1 MVDFADGVANANEY
15 LNRTVSVPTSVTV
28 NDQGTVTATTTDLTV
43 REIICSLLAGNGI
56 KLPNLQIC
64 LKINLGRL
72 IPQIPAA
79 LADLKTALTEAEQE
93 LENFIAHTDIENV
106 LNRMN
111 SAIAEVA
118 AVANMINFCGTPI
131 VPRAIPNVLADA
143 FGSFTGAGHDLLDS
157 LGTLATSEIGGCIS
171 TDGGFKADLF
181 TGGLLKDIGDNLA
194 NIANLPASITDQ
206 WTATA
211 NKFKTDM
218 KALVELENKFGTG
231 STESKGGSNFAPNN
245 RVNTNVGVAIDV
257 DNMSIQQAQRLG
269 AGLKGSYDQLKGYEV
284 DGQGNNI
291 FHYILEPE
299 MIAKLEATI
308 APVNE
313 VSDRIPTYDYCGKVI
328 GYTDVPKQ
336 TTTAK
341 STGAAADVPTQPGL
355 SGISTSGTTVHS
367 DSSTTTNLGAP
378 NNNATGGGS
387 LSSGYATDA
396 DVADAIAGITVV
408 QNAVGTAGLTYSG
421 TSPGVLT
428 YTPPDLTGIP
438 LTSSLASV
446 AFNGDYNS
454 LINRPSSFSN
464 QNLNT
469 TDSVV
474 FDTVTVTNFN
484 TTGTGTS
491 NFSAVDITLNA
502 SNRTSVLG
510 GPFRL
515 PNLTTTQRGAI
526 GSPVGGDMIF
536 NSTTNKVNVYQGTGW
551 INLDDGSSA

>member
-1 MVDFADGVANANEY
+1 MVDFAGGVANANEY
-15 LNRTVSVPTSVTV
+15 LNRTVSVPTTVTV
-28 NDQGTVTATTTDLTV
+28 NDLGTVTTTTTDLTV

-72 IPQIPAA
+72 IPEIPAG

-131 VPRAIPNVLADA
+131 VPRAIPNLLADT

-157 LGTLATSEIGGCIS
+157 LGTLATSEIGGCIGS
-171 TDGGFKADLF
+171 DGKFKADLF
-181 TGGLLKDIGDNLA
+181 TGGLLKDIGDNLS
-194 NIANLPASITDQ
+194 NIASLPASTIAAF
-206 WTATA
+206 TATA

-218 KALVELENKFGTG
+218 KALVELENKFGSG
-231 STESKGGSNFAPNN
+231 STESKGGSNFAPTN
-245 RVNTNVGVAIDV
+245 RVNTNVGVALDV
-257 DNMSIQQAQRLG
+257 ENMSIQQAQRLG

-284 DGQGNNI
+284 DGNGNNI

-308 APVNE
+308 APVND
-313 VSDRIPTYDYCGKVI
+313 VNDRIPTYDYCGKVI

-341 STGAAADVPTQPGL
+341 STGAAASVPTQPGL
-355 SGISTSGTTVHS
+355 AGIETSETIVNAPP
-367 DSSTTTNLGAP
+367 SSTVNLGAP
-378 NNNATGGGS
+378 ASGGGGS
-387 LSSGYATDA
+387 SASGYATDS
-396 DVADAIAGITVV
+396 DLSSAIAGITVV
-408 QNAVGTAGLTYSG
+408 QNAVGTAGLSYSG

-428 YTPPDLTGIP
+428 YTPPDLTG
-438 LTSSLASV
+438 LQVASALASV

-454 LINRPSSFSN
+454 LINRPSTLSN
-464 QNLNT
+464 QTLNT

-474 FDTVTVTNFN
+474 FATVTTTNFN

-491 NFSAVDITLNA
+491 NFSAVDITMNA
-502 SNRTSVLG
+502 SNRTSVTG

-515 PNLTTTQRGAI
+515 PNKTTTQRNAI
-526 GSPVGGDMIF
+526 SSPVGGDMVY
-536 NSTTNKVNVYQGTGW
+536 NTTTNKVNAYQATGW
-551 INLDDGSSA
+551 INLDDGSAA

>member
-1 MVDFADGVANANEY
+1 MVDFAGGVANANEY
-15 LNRTVSVPTSVTV
+15 LNRTVSVPTTVTV
-28 NDQGTVTATTTDLTV
+28 NDLGTVTTTTTDLTV

-72 IPQIPAA
+72 IPEIPAG

-131 VPRAIPNVLADA
+131 VPRAIPNLLADT

-157 LGTLATSEIGGCIS
+157 LGTLATSEIGGCIGS
-171 TDGGFKADLF
+171 DGKFKADLF
-181 TGGLLKDIGDNLA
+181 TGGLLKDIGDNLS
-194 NIANLPASITDQ
+194 NIASLPASTIAAF
-206 WTATA
+206 TATA

-218 KALVELENKFGTG
+218 KALVELENKFGSG
-231 STESKGGSNFAPNN
+231 STESKGGSNFAPTN
-245 RVNTNVGVAIDV
+245 RVNTNVGVALDV
-257 DNMSIQQAQRLG
+257 ENMSIQQAQRLG

-284 DGQGNNI
+284 DGNGNNI

-308 APVNE
+308 APVND
-313 VSDRIPTYDYCGKVI
+313 VNDRIPTYDYCGKVI

-341 STGAAADVPTQPGL
+341 STGAAASVPTQPGL
-355 SGISTSGTTVHS
+355 AGIETSETIVNAPP
-367 DSSTTTNLGAP
+367 SSTVNLGAP
-378 NNNATGGGS
+378 ASGGGGGS
-387 LSSGYATDA
+387 ASGYATDS
-396 DVADAIAGITVV
+396 DLSSAIAGITVV
-408 QNAVGTAGLTYSG
+408 QNAVGTAGLSYSG

-428 YTPPDLTGIP
+428 YTPPDLTG
-438 LTSSLASV
+438 LQVASALASV

-454 LINRPSSFSN
+454 LINRPSTLSN
-464 QNLNT
+464 QTLNT

-474 FDTVTVTNFN
+474 FATVTTTNFN

-491 NFSAVDITLNA
+491 NFSAVDITMNA
-502 SNRTSVLG
+502 SNRTSVTG

-515 PNLTTTQRGAI
+515 PNKTTTQRNAI
-526 GSPVGGDMIF
+526 SSPVGGDMVY
-536 NSTTNKVNVYQGTGW
+536 NTTTNKVNAYQATGW
-551 INLDDGSSA
+551 INLDDGSAA

>member
-1 MVDFADGVANANEY
+1 MVDFVGGVANANEY
-15 LNRTVSVPTSVTV
+15 LNRTVSIPTSVTV
-28 NDQGTVTATTTDLTV
+28 NDLGTVTTTTTDVTV

-64 LKINLGRL
+64 LKVNLGRL
-72 IPQIPAA
+72 IPEIPAA
-79 LADLKTALTEAEQE
+79 LADLRTALTQAEQE

-171 TDGGFKADLF
+171 TSGGFKADLF

-194 NIANLPASITDQ
+194 NIASLPASITDQ

-218 KALVELENKFGTG
+218 KALVELENKFGSG

-257 DNMSIQQAQRLG
+257 ENMSIQQAQRLG

-308 APVNE
+308 DPVND

-341 STGAAADVPTQPGL
+341 STGEAAVLPTQPGL
-355 SGISTSGTTVHS
+355 DGISTSGTIVNAPP
-367 DSSTTTNLGAP
+367 SSTVNLGAP
-378 NNNATGGGS
+378 TSSSGGGAS
-387 LSSGYATDA
+387 ASGYATDA
-396 DVADAIAGITVV
+396 DLASAIAGITVV

-428 YTPPDLTGIP
+428 YTPPDLTGLP

-454 LINRPSSFSN
+454 LINRPSTLSN
-464 QNLNT
+464 QTLNT

-474 FDTVTVTNFN
+474 FATVTTTNFN

-491 NFSAVDITLNA
+491 NFSAVDITMNA

-515 PNLTTTQRGAI
+515 PNLTTAQRGAI

-551 INLDDGSSA
+551 INLDDGSAA

>member
-15 LNRTVSVPTSVTV
+15 LNRTVSVPTSITV

-79 LADLKTALTEAEQE
+79 LADLRTALTEAEQA
-93 LENFIAHTDIENV
+93 LEDFIAHTDIENV
-106 LNRMN
+106 LNRLN
-111 SAIAEVA
+111 SVIAEVA

-157 LGTLATSEIGGCIS
+157 LGALATSEIGGCIS
-171 TDGGFKADLF
+171 SDGNFKADLF
-181 TGGLLKDIGDNLA
+181 TGGLLKDIGDNLS
-194 NIANLPASITDQ
+194 NIASFPAATIAG

-218 KALVELENKFGTG
+218 KALVTLENKFGSG

-257 DNMSIQQAQRLG
+257 ENMSIQQAQRLG

-284 DGQGNNI
+284 DGNGNNI

-308 APVNE
+308 APVND

-328 GYTDVPKQ
+328 GYTDIPKQ

-341 STGAAADVPTQPGL
+341 SSGAAAVLPTQPGL
-355 SGISTSGTTVHS
+355 AGISTSGVIVNAPP
-367 DSSTTTNLGAP
+367 STTTNLGAP
-378 NNNATGGGS
+378 AATGS
-387 LSSGYATDA
+387 SASASGYATDA
-396 DVADAIAGITVV
+396 DLKSAIAGITVV

-428 YTPPDLTGIP
+428 YTPPDLTGLP
-438 LTSSLASV
+438 LTTSLASV

-454 LINRPSSFSN
+454 LINRPSSFAN

-469 TDSVV
+469 TDAVT
-474 FDTVTVTNFN
+474 FATVTTTNFN

-502 SNRTSVLG
+502 SNRTSATG

-526 GSPVGGDMIF
+526 GSPVGGDMIY
-536 NSTTNKVNVYQGTGW
+536 NTTTSKVNVYQGTGW
-551 INLDDGSSA
+551 INLDDGTAA

>member
-171 TDGGFKADLF
+171 TDGSFKADLF

-218 KALVELENKFGTG
+218 KALVELENKFGSG

-257 DNMSIQQAQRLG
+257 ENMSIQQAQRLG

>member
-1 MVDFADGVANANEY
+1 VVDFADGVANANEY

-72 IPQIPAA
+72 IPEIPAA
-79 LADLKTALTEAEQE
+79 LAALKTALTEAEAE
-93 LENFIAHTDIENV
+93 LEKFIAHTDIENV

-157 LGTLATSEIGGCIS
+157 LGQLATSEIGGCIG
-171 TDGGFKADLF
+171 TDGKFKADLF

-194 NIANLPASITDQ
+194 NIASLPASITDQ

-218 KALVELENKFGTG
+218 AALVELENKFGTG

-257 DNMSIQQAQRLG
+257 ENMSIQQAQRLG

-308 APVNE
+308 APVND

-341 STGAAADVPTQPGL
+341 STGEAAVLPTQPGL
-355 SGISTSGTTVHS
+355 DGISTAGQVVHS

-378 NNNATGGGS
+378 VSSGGGGGS
-387 LSSGYATDA
+387 ASGYATDS
-396 DVADAIAGITVV
+396 DVASAIAGITVV
-408 QNAVGTAGLTYSG
+408 QNAVGTASLTYSG

-438 LTSSLASV
+438 LSSSLASV

-454 LINRPSSFSN
+454 LINRPSSFADQTLN
-464 QNLNT
+464 QA
-469 TDSVV
+469 DSVV

-491 NFSAVDITLNA
+491 NFSAVDITMNA

-515 PNLTTTQRGAI
+515 PNLTTTQRNAI
-526 GSPVGGDMIF
+526 GSPVGGDMVY
-536 NSTTNKVNVYQGTGW
+536 NSSTNKVNVYQGTGW

>member
-28 NDQGTVTATTTDLTV
+28 NDQGTVTATTTDITV

-72 IPQIPAA
+72 IPEIPAA
-79 LADLKTALTEAEQE
+79 LADLKQALTEAEQE

-171 TDGGFKADLF
+171 ADGGFKADLF

-218 KALVELENKFGTG
+218 KALVELENKFGSG

-257 DNMSIQQAQRLG
+257 ENMSIQQAQRLG

-336 TTTAK
+336 TSSSK
-341 STGAAADVPTQPGL
+341 STGDAAVLPSQPGL
-355 SGISTSGTTVHS
+355 DGISTSGTVVHS

-378 NNNATGGGS
+378 NNNATGGGT

-408 QNAVGTAGLTYSG
+408 QNAVGTASLTYSG

-428 YTPPDLTGIP
+428 YTPPDLSGIA
-438 LTSSLASV
+438 LTTSLASV

-515 PNLTTTQRGAI
+515 PNLTTTQRNAI
-526 GSPVGGDMIF
+526 GSPVGGDMVF
-536 NSTTNKVNVYQGTGW
+536 NSSTNKVNVYQGTGW

>member
-1 MVDFADGVANANEY
+1 MVDFAGGVANANEY
-15 LNRTVSVPTSVTV
+15 LNRTVSVPTSITV
-28 NDQGTVTATTTDLTV
+28 NDQGSVTATTTDLTV

-72 IPQIPAA
+72 IPEIPAA
-79 LADLKTALTEAEQE
+79 LADLKTALTEAEQA
-93 LENFIAHTDIENV
+93 LEDFIAHTDIENV
-106 LNRMN
+106 LNRWN
-111 SAIAEVA
+111 SVIAEVA

-157 LGTLATSEIGGCIS
+157 LGALATSEIGGCIG
-171 TDGGFKADLF
+171 TDGKFKADLF
-181 TGGLLKDIGDNLA
+181 TGGLLKDIGDNLS
-194 NIANLPASITDQ
+194 NIASLPASITDQ

-218 KALVELENKFGTG
+218 EALVTLENKFGSG

-257 DNMSIQQAQRLG
+257 ENMSIQQAQRLG

-284 DGQGNNI
+284 DGNGNNI

-299 MIAKLEATI
+299 MIAKLEAAI
-308 APVNE
+308 APVND
-313 VSDRIPTYDYCGKVI
+313 VNDRLPTYDYCGKII

-341 STGAAADVPTQPGL
+341 SSGEAAVLPTQPGL
-355 SGISTSGTTVHS
+355 DGISTSGVIVNAPP
-367 DSSTTTNLGAP
+367 STTTNLGAP
-378 NNNATGGGS
+378 ASSGS
-387 LSSGYATDA
+387 GASASGYATDA
-396 DVADAIAGITVV
+396 DLKSAIAGITVV

-428 YTPPDLTGIP
+428 YTPPDLTGLP
-438 LTSSLASV
+438 LSSSLASV

-454 LINRPSSFSN
+454 LINRPSSFAN

-469 TDSVV
+469 TDAVT
-474 FDTVTVTNFN
+474 FATVTTTNFN

-491 NFSAVDITLNA
+491 NFSAVDITLTA
-502 SNRTSVLG
+502 SNRTSATG

-515 PNLTTTQRGAI
+515 PNLTTAQRGAI
-526 GSPVGGDMIF
+526 GSPAGGDMIY
-536 NSTTNKVNVYQGTGW
+536 NTTTSKVNVYQGSGW
-551 INLDDGSSA
+551 INLDDGTAA